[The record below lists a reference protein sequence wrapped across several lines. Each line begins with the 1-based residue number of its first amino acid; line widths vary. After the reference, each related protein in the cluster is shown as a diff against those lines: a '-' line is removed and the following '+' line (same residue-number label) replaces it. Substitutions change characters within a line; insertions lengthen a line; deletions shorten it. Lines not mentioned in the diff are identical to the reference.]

1 MFAIFKRELRSY
13 FTSLVG
19 YVVIGVML
27 AFIGL
32 YYSAN
37 CLVYGTSDFSTV
49 LYSTTLVMLFLLPAL
64 TMRSFADE
72 RRNKTDQLLLTSPVG
87 IPSIVMGKYFA
98 QLAVF
103 AVPMAAAAIMPLVL
117 TAFGTIS
124 LTSAYATWL
133 AYFLMGAACI
143 AIGTFV
149 SALTENQIIAYLATF
164 GALLICYLMNG
175 IKSLFTS
182 GNTLAFIVFCVV
194 LAVVALLVGLACK
207 NVTVGSAVFCGGAV
221 VLVLL
226 GAKGCL
232 AAGITLPGVGY
243 IDLGIAAPLLW
254 EGLLVAL
261 AECARIADGM
271 DGIVCGTSFA
281 AMLGLM
287 GVMTLLGWF
296 PLGVLPAALAGS
308 LMAFLLW
315 NFPPAKLRLGS
326 VGSLFLAGM
335 LGCVPLCIGWPDLIL
350 PLALPFWLE
359 GGMVALQILVCKA
372 SRGRRQLFRSAPL
385 HRWLELR
392 GQSAEQ
398 IFYTFCVIA
407 MLGVALTV
415 QLAKIS

>member
-1 MFAIFKRELRSY
+1 MTAIFKREFRS
-13 FTSLVG
+13 FFHGMLG
-19 YVVIGVML
+19 YVL
-27 AFIGL
+27 TAFLVASSGL
-32 YYSAN
+32 YFLAR
-37 CLVYGTSDFSTV
+37 CLIYGLTDFSYYTLYQTIFMLLLYIPV
-49 LYSTTLVMLFLLPAL
+49 LA
-64 TMRSFADE
+64 MRSLAEE
-72 RRNKTDQLLLTSPVG
+72 RHSRTDQLLLTSPVG

-226 GAKGCL
+226 FKLRPAWLLTGFNS
-232 AAGITLPGVGY
+232 V
-243 IDLGIAAPLLW
+243 LG
-254 EGLLVAL
+254 AL
-261 AECARIADGM
+261 ALFQPFTDFVGGM
-271 DGIVCGTSFA
+271 FSVTGIV
-281 AMLGLM
+281 
-287 GVMTLLGWF
+287 
-296 PLGVLPAALAGS
+296 
-308 LMAFLLW
+308 
-315 NFPPAKLRLGS
+315 
-326 VGSLFLAGM
+326 
-335 LGCVPLCIGWPDLIL
+335 
-350 PLALPFWLE
+350 
-359 GGMVALQILVCKA
+359 
-372 SRGRRQLFRSAPL
+372 
-385 HRWLELR
+385 
-392 GQSAEQ
+392 
-398 IFYTFCVIA
+398 Y
-407 MLGVALTV
+407 
-415 QLAKIS
+415 

>member
-27 AFIGL
+27 AFTGL

-149 SALTENQIIAYLATF
+149 SALTENQIIAAVCTF
-164 GALLICYLMNG
+164 GSLLFLYLMPSIAGLISSSAAASLAAFTVLAALLALFLHWMT
-175 IKSLFTS
+175 KSL
-182 GNTLAFIVFCVV
+182 V
-194 LAVVALLVGLACK
+194 LP
-207 NVTVGSAVFCGGAV
+207 SAVFCVLEGG
-221 VLVLL
+221 
-226 GAKGCL
+226 L
-232 AAGITLPGVGY
+232 AAVYFLK
-243 IDLGIAAPLLW
+243 
-254 EGLLVAL
+254 
-261 AECARIADGM
+261 
-271 DGIVCGTSFA
+271 
-281 AMLGLM
+281 
-287 GVMTLLGWF
+287 
-296 PLGVLPAALAGS
+296 PA
-308 LMAFLLW
+308 
-315 NFPPAKLRLGS
+315 
-326 VGSLFLAGM
+326 
-335 LGCVPLCIGWPDLIL
+335 
-350 PLALPFWLE
+350 WLE
-359 GGMVALQILVCKA
+359 GLFPKLLNSLALFGRFDNFVNGLFDISSLVYFVSVALLFVFFTCQGFEK
-372 SRGRRQLFRSAPL
+372 RRWS
-385 HRWLELR
+385 
-392 GQSAEQ
+392 
-398 IFYTFCVIA
+398 
-407 MLGVALTV
+407 
-415 QLAKIS
+415 

>member
-149 SALTENQIIAYLATF
+149 SALTENQIIAAVCTF
-164 GALLICYLMNG
+164 GSLLFLYLMPSIAG
-175 IKSLFTS
+175 LISGSAAASLAAFT
-182 GNTLAFIVFCVV
+182 V
-194 LAVVALLVGLACK
+194 LAVLLALFLHWMTKSLVLP
-207 NVTVGSAVFCGGAV
+207 SAVFCVLEGG
-221 VLVLL
+221 
-226 GAKGCL
+226 L
-232 AAGITLPGVGY
+232 AAVYFLK
-243 IDLGIAAPLLW
+243 
-254 EGLLVAL
+254 
-261 AECARIADGM
+261 
-271 DGIVCGTSFA
+271 
-281 AMLGLM
+281 
-287 GVMTLLGWF
+287 
-296 PLGVLPAALAGS
+296 PA
-308 LMAFLLW
+308 
-315 NFPPAKLRLGS
+315 
-326 VGSLFLAGM
+326 
-335 LGCVPLCIGWPDLIL
+335 
-350 PLALPFWLE
+350 WLE
-359 GGMVALQILVCKA
+359 GLFPKLLNSLALFGRFDNFVNGLFDISSLVYFVSVALLFVFFTCQGFEK
-372 SRGRRQLFRSAPL
+372 RRWS
-385 HRWLELR
+385 
-392 GQSAEQ
+392 
-398 IFYTFCVIA
+398 
-407 MLGVALTV
+407 
-415 QLAKIS
+415 

>member
-1 MFAIFKRELRSY
+1 MIRFALIAASTLGFFLTAALGNLMVPLLRAFQGRWDEPKARQAPGQEAPDAEPERPPQAPTMGGLCLMVGVLAAVGVGWTAACVAQPELLGAE
-13 FTSLVG
+13 SLLSV
-19 YVVIGVML
+19 
-27 AFIGL
+27 
-32 YYSAN
+32 
-37 CLVYGTSDFSTV
+37 
-49 LYSTTLVMLFLLPAL
+49 
-64 TMRSFADE
+64 R
-72 RRNKTDQLLLTSPVG
+72 LLT
-87 IPSIVMGKYFA
+87 A
-98 QLAVF
+98 
-103 AVPMAAAAIMPLVL
+103 
-117 TAFGTIS
+117 
-124 LTSAYATWL
+124 
-133 AYFLMGAACI
+133 
-143 AIGTFV
+143 
-149 SALTENQIIAYLATF
+149 
-164 GALLICYLMNG
+164 
-175 IKSLFTS
+175 
-182 GNTLAFIVFCVV
+182 
-194 LAVVALLVGLACK
+194 
-207 NVTVGSAVFCGGAV
+207 
-221 VLVLL
+221 LL

-243 IDLGIAAPLLW
+243 VDLGIAAPLLW

-335 LGCVPLCIGWPDLIL
+335 LGCVPLCIGWPDLTL

>member
-243 IDLGIAAPLLW
+243 VDLGIAAPLLW

-271 DGIVCGTSFA
+271 DGIVCGASFA

-335 LGCVPLCIGWPDLIL
+335 LGCVPLCIGWPDLTL

>member
-243 IDLGIAAPLLW
+243 VDLGIAAPLLW

-261 AECARIADGM
+261 AECARVADGM

-296 PLGVLPAALAGS
+296 PLGVLPAALAGA

-335 LGCVPLCIGWPDLIL
+335 LGCVPLCIGWPDLTL

-359 GGMVALQILVCKA
+359 GGMVALQILVCMA

>member
-27 AFIGL
+27 AFTGL

-149 SALTENQIIAYLATF
+149 SALTENQIIAYLAAAVLGT
-164 GALLICYLMNG
+164 ALM
-175 IKSLFTS
+175 
-182 GNTLAFIVFCVV
+182 
-194 LAVVALLVGLACK
+194 
-207 NVTVGSAVFCGGAV
+207 
-221 VLVLL
+221 
-226 GAKGCL
+226 
-232 AAGITLPGVGY
+232 
-243 IDLGIAAPLLW
+243 GIAG
-254 EGLLVAL
+254 EE
-261 AECARIADGM
+261 AEKI
-271 DGIVCGTSFA
+271 
-281 AMLGLM
+281 
-287 GVMTLLGWF
+287 
-296 PLGVLPAALAGS
+296 
-308 LMAFLLW
+308 
-315 NFPPAKLRLGS
+315 
-326 VGSLFLAGM
+326 
-335 LGCVPLCIGWPDLIL
+335 
-350 PLALPFWLE
+350 
-359 GGMVALQILVCKA
+359 
-372 SRGRRQLFRSAPL
+372 SRGPGSFQVNLLDEIYGLSDRQLL
-385 HRWLELR
+385 DLLKIEH
-392 GQSAEQ
+392 
-398 IFYTFCVIA
+398 
-407 MLGVALTV
+407 LT
-415 QLAKIS
+415 L

>member
-27 AFIGL
+27 AFTGL

-103 AVPMAAAAIMPLVL
+103 AVPMAGSGHHAAGAHGLWHHLPYQRLRHLAGVL
-117 TAFGTIS
+117 FD
-124 LTSAYATWL
+124 
-133 AYFLMGAACI
+133 GAACI

-226 GAKGCL
+226 
-232 AAGITLPGVGY
+232 
-243 IDLGIAAPLLW
+243 
-254 EGLLVAL
+254 
-261 AECARIADGM
+261 
-271 DGIVCGTSFA
+271 F
-281 AMLGLM
+281 
-287 GVMTLLGWF
+287 
-296 PLGVLPAALAGS
+296 
-308 LMAFLLW
+308 
-315 NFPPAKLRLGS
+315 KLRRP
-326 VGSLFLAGM
+326 
-335 LGCVPLCIGWPDLIL
+335 GC
-350 PLALPFWLE
+350 
-359 GGMVALQILVCKA
+359 
-372 SRGRRQLFRSAPL
+372 
-385 HRWLELR
+385 
-392 GQSAEQ
+392 
-398 IFYTFCVIA
+398 
-407 MLGVALTV
+407 
-415 QLAKIS
+415 

>member
-27 AFIGL
+27 AFTGL

-221 VLVLL
+221 LGLRRHTRLGLEAAAGAVVLVLL
-226 GAKGCL
+226 FKLRPAWLLTGFNS
-232 AAGITLPGVGY
+232 V
-243 IDLGIAAPLLW
+243 LG
-254 EGLLVAL
+254 AL
-261 AECARIADGM
+261 ALFQPFTDFVGGM
-271 DGIVCGTSFA
+271 FSVTGIVYYLS
-281 AMLGLM
+281 
-287 GVMTLLGWF
+287 V
-296 PLGVLPAALAGS
+296 AG
-308 LMAFLLW
+308 
-315 NFPPAKLRLGS
+315 
-326 VGSLFLAGM
+326 LFLFLTGQ
-335 LGCVPLCIGWPDLIL
+335 
-350 PLALPFWLE
+350 ALE
-359 GGMVALQILVCKA
+359 
-372 SRGRRQLFRSAPL
+372 RR
-385 HRWLELR
+385 RWN
-392 GQSAEQ
+392 
-398 IFYTFCVIA
+398 
-407 MLGVALTV
+407 
-415 QLAKIS
+415 

>member
-27 AFIGL
+27 AFTGL

-243 IDLGIAAPLLW
+243 VDLGIAAPLLW

-335 LGCVPLCIGWPDLIL
+335 LGCVPLCIGWPDLTL